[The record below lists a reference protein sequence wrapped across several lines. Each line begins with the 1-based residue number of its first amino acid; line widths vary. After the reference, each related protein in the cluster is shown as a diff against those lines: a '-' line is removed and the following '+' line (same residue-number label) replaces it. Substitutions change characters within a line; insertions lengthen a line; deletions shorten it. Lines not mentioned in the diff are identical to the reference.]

1 MTENKSLLSTIL
13 VIIIV
18 GLCFFWFRQAGHGLN
33 GTSDISEKDIM
44 EHIRFLSD
52 DKRAGRYP
60 GTRGS
65 KDVIAYLINQ
75 LKSYGVQPAGEGSS
89 FKQTFSILDSVKIG
103 RNNSLKINDRPLNIE
118 KDYIPLWFSGNSSV
132 SAEVVF
138 AGYGINLITDS
149 LVWNDYK
156 DLNVDGKWVMVMRHS
171 PERENPHSI
180 YAPHSDL
187 HKKMI
192 EARDRGA
199 AGIIF
204 ISQVEDSTLIPFKYI
219 PGYSKSGIPAIQI
232 NNEVADDIL
241 NSVGSS
247 RKIIQDKMNNNL
259 KPESFKISNIK
270 ISANVELKN
279 IYSRAANV
287 IGKIV
292 SRNHKYRDEYVVIGA
307 HFDHLGYGGPGSGS
321 LKPDTNA
328 IHNGANDNASG
339 TAGLLELA
347 HKLQNNRQLL
357 KRSILLIGF
366 DAEERGLLGSKYFI
380 QNPTVEKSNIVT
392 MINMDM
398 IGKMKDSTVVI
409 GGVGTSPI
417 FEKILD
423 SLSIDSGLKFEFN
436 QAGYGPSDHASFYSE
451 NIPVL
456 FFFTGDYDNNYH
468 LPEDDWQSINLK
480 GERQILNVIHNLVI
494 DISRQNLKPSFT
506 LAGPKKQQTQR
517 NNNKIKL
524 GIIPHYGGTIDGL
537 KIDKIYDPNGPA
549 ARAGIRS
556 GDIIKSINKKP
567 VKDIYEYMKRIKDLK
582 KGQSVSMD
590 IKRDGR
596 IIMLTVRF

>member
-18 GLCFFWFRQAGHGLN
+18 GLCFFWFRQAGPGLN
-33 GTSDISEKDIM
+33 GTSDISEKDIVK
-44 EHIRFLSD
+44 HIRFLSD

-138 AGYGINLITDS
+138 AGYGINLISDS

-171 PERENPHSI
+171 PERENPHSV

-199 AGIIF
+199 VGIIF

-219 PGYSKSGIPAIQI
+219 PGYSKSGIPAIHI

-241 NSVGSS
+241 NSIGSS
-247 RKIIQDKMNNNL
+247 RKVVQDKMNSNL
-259 KPESFKISNIK
+259 KPESFKISDVK

-279 IYSRAANV
+279 IYSYFKKKNGYFWV
-287 IGKIV
+287 IEKNKKIIGSMGIAPLKRNLELHKVYITKKERRKGLARKLVLKAEKFGNSYKDLLKDSFFREKLCLKKNSMQFCSVRNLRLDILQVLGVYFGK
-292 SRNHKYRDEYVVIGA
+292 A
-307 HFDHLGYGGPGSGS
+307 QPG
-321 LKPDTNA
+321 
-328 IHNGANDNASG
+328 H
-339 TAGLLELA
+339 GLL
-347 HKLQNNRQLL
+347 
-357 KRSILLIGF
+357 
-366 DAEERGLLGSKYFI
+366 
-380 QNPTVEKSNIVT
+380 
-392 MINMDM
+392 
-398 IGKMKDSTVVI
+398 
-409 GGVGTSPI
+409 
-417 FEKILD
+417 
-423 SLSIDSGLKFEFN
+423 
-436 QAGYGPSDHASFYSE
+436 
-451 NIPVL
+451 
-456 FFFTGDYDNNYH
+456 
-468 LPEDDWQSINLK
+468 
-480 GERQILNVIHNLVI
+480 
-494 DISRQNLKPSFT
+494 
-506 LAGPKKQQTQR
+506 
-517 NNNKIKL
+517 
-524 GIIPHYGGTIDGL
+524 
-537 KIDKIYDPNGPA
+537 
-549 ARAGIRS
+549 
-556 GDIIKSINKKP
+556 
-567 VKDIYEYMKRIKDLK
+567 
-582 KGQSVSMD
+582 
-590 IKRDGR
+590 
-596 IIMLTVRF
+596 

>member
-18 GLCFFWFRQAGHGLN
+18 GLCFFWFRQAGPGLN

-44 EHIRFLSD
+44 THIRFLSD

-171 PERENPHSI
+171 PERENPHSV

-199 AGIIF
+199 VGIIF
-204 ISQVEDSTLIPFKYI
+204 ISQVEDTTLIPFKYI
-219 PGYSKSGIPAIQI
+219 PGYSRSGIPAIHI

-241 NSVGSS
+241 NSIGSS

-259 KPESFKISNIK
+259 KPERFKISDIK

-292 SRNHKYRDEYVVIGA
+292 SRNHKYRDEYIVIGA

-321 LKPDTNA
+321 LKPDTSA

-398 IGKMKDSTVVI
+398 IGKMKDSTVAI

-468 LPEDDWQSINLK
+468 LPEDDWESINLK

-582 KGQSVSMD
+582 KGQSVPMD

>member
-18 GLCFFWFRQAGHGLN
+18 GLCFFWFRQAGPGLN
-33 GTSDISEKDIM
+33 GTSDISEKDIVK
-44 EHIRFLSD
+44 HIRFLSD

-118 KDYIPLWFSGNSSV
+118 EDYIPLWFSGNSSV

-171 PERENPHSI
+171 PERENPHSV

-199 AGIIF
+199 VGIIF

-241 NSVGSS
+241 NSIGSS

-259 KPESFKISNIK
+259 KPESFKISDIK

-292 SRNHKYRDEYVVIGA
+292 SRNHKYRDEYIVIGA

-357 KRSILLIGF
+357 KRSVLLIGF
-366 DAEERGLLGSKYFI
+366 DAEEKGLLGSKYFI

-423 SLSIDSGLKFEFN
+423 SLSMDSGLKFEFD

-451 NIPVL
+451 DIPVL

-480 GERQILNVIHNLVI
+480 GERQILSVIHNLVI

-506 LAGPKKQQTQR
+506 LAGPKKQKIQR

-556 GDIIKSINKKP
+556 GDIIKSIDKKP
-567 VKDIYEYMKRIKDLK
+567 VKDIYEYMKRIKDFK
-582 KGQSVSMD
+582 KGQSVPID

-596 IIMLTVRF
+596 IIMLTIRF

>member
-13 VIIIV
+13 VIIMV
-18 GLCFFWFRQAGHGLN
+18 GLCFFWFRQVGPGVN
-33 GTSDISEKDIM
+33 RSSDITEKDIV
-44 EHIRFLSD
+44 EHIRFLSN

-75 LKSYGVQPAGEGSS
+75 LKSYGIQPAGEGAS

-103 RNNSLKINDRPLNIE
+103 RNNSLAINNRPLNIE
-118 KDYIPLWFSGNSSV
+118 KDYIPLWFSGNSSL
-132 SAEVVF
+132 SGEIIF

-149 LVWNDYK
+149 LIWNDYK
-156 DLNVDGKWVMVMRHS
+156 GLDVEGKWVMIMRHS

-192 EARDRGA
+192 VARDRGA

-219 PGYSKSGIPAIQI
+219 PGYSKSGIPAIHLS
-232 NNEVADDIL
+232 NEIADKIL
-241 NSVGSS
+241 NTTGSS
-247 RKIIQDKMNNNL
+247 RKVIQDRMNKNL
-259 KPESFKISNIK
+259 KPETFQIPDIT

-292 SRNHKYRDEYVVIGA
+292 SRNHKYRDEYIVIGA
-307 HFDHLGYGGPGSGS
+307 HFDHLGFGGPGSGS
-321 LKPDTNA
+321 LKPDTSA

-366 DAEERGLLGSKYFI
+366 DAEEKGLLGSKYFI
-380 QNPTVEKSNIVT
+380 QNPTVEKSSIVT

-398 IGKMKDSTVVI
+398 IGKMKDSTVII

-417 FEKILD
+417 FETILD
-423 SLSIDSGLKFEFN
+423 SLSKDSGLMFEFD

-456 FFFTGDYDNNYH
+456 FFFTGDYNNHYH

-480 GERQILNVIHNLVI
+480 GERQILNVIHNTVI
-494 DISRQNLKPSFT
+494 YLSRQDSKPSFT

-517 NNNKIKL
+517 NNNKVKL
-524 GIIPHYGGTIDGL
+524 GIIPYYGVTIEGL

-549 ARAGIRS
+549 AKAGIRS

-567 VKDIYEYMKRIKDLK
+567 VKDIYEYMKRIEELK
-582 KGQSVSMD
+582 KGQNVPVD
-590 IKRDGR
+590 IKRDGK

>member
-18 GLCFFWFRQAGHGLN
+18 GLCFFWFRQAGPGLN

-232 NNEVADDIL
+232 DNEVADDIL

-292 SRNHKYRDEYVVIGA
+292 SRNHKYRDEYVIIGA

-339 TAGLLELA
+339 TAGLIELA

>member
-1 MTENKSLLSTIL
+1 MNYFHREDTQQN
-13 VIIIV
+13 
-18 GLCFFWFRQAGHGLN
+18 RQMLRGPGLN

-44 EHIRFLSD
+44 KHIRFLSD

-171 PERENPHSI
+171 PERENPHSV

-232 NNEVADDIL
+232 DNEVADDIL

>member
-18 GLCFFWFRQAGHGLN
+18 GLCFFWFRQAGPGLN
-33 GTSDISEKDIM
+33 GTSDISEKDIVK
-44 EHIRFLSD
+44 HIRFLSD
-52 DKRAGRYP
+52 NKRAGRYP

-118 KDYIPLWFSGNSSV
+118 KDYIPLWFSGNSSA

-171 PERENPHSI
+171 PERENPHSV

-232 NNEVADDIL
+232 DNEVADNIL

>member
-18 GLCFFWFRQAGHGLN
+18 GLCFFWFRQTGPGLN
-33 GTSDISEKDIM
+33 GTSDISEKDIVK
-44 EHIRFLSD
+44 HIRFLSD

-60 GTRGS
+60 GTRES

-118 KDYIPLWFSGNSSV
+118 EDYIPLWFSGNSSV

-156 DLNVDGKWVMVMRHS
+156 DLNVDGKWVMVMRHN
-171 PERENPHSI
+171 PERENPYSV

-199 AGIIF
+199 VGIVF

-219 PGYSKSGIPAIQI
+219 PGYSKSGIPAIHI

-241 NSVGSS
+241 NSIGRS
-247 RKIIQDKMNNNL
+247 RKTVQDKMNNNL
-259 KPESFKISNIK
+259 KPETFKISDIK

-292 SRNHKYRDEYVVIGA
+292 SRNHKYRDEYIVIGA

-357 KRSILLIGF
+357 KRSVLLIGF
-366 DAEERGLLGSKYFI
+366 DAEEKGLLGSKYFI

-423 SLSIDSGLKFEFN
+423 SLSMDSGLKFEFD

-451 NIPVL
+451 DIPVL

-480 GERQILNVIHNLVI
+480 GERQILSVIHNLVI

-549 ARAGIRS
+549 AKAGIRS
-556 GDIIKSINKKP
+556 GDIIKSIDKKP
-567 VKDIYEYMKRIKDLK
+567 VKDIYEYMKRIKDFK
-582 KGQSVSMD
+582 KGQSVPID

-596 IIMLTVRF
+596 IIMLTIRF

>member
-18 GLCFFWFRQAGHGLN
+18 GLCFFWFRQAGPGLN
-33 GTSDISEKDIM
+33 GTSDISEKDIVK
-44 EHIRFLSD
+44 HIRFLSD

-118 KDYIPLWFSGNSSV
+118 EDYIPLWFSGNSSV

-171 PERENPHSI
+171 PERENPHSV

-199 AGIIF
+199 VGIIF

-241 NSVGSS
+241 NSIGSS

-259 KPESFKISNIK
+259 KPESFKISDIK

-292 SRNHKYRDEYVVIGA
+292 SRNHKYRDEYIVIGA
-307 HFDHLGYGGPGSGS
+307 HFDHLGYGGAGSGS

-357 KRSILLIGF
+357 KRSVLLIGF
-366 DAEERGLLGSKYFI
+366 DAEEKGLLGSKYFI
-380 QNPTVEKSNIVT
+380 QNPTVEKNDIVT

-398 IGKMKDSTVVI
+398 IGKMKDSIVVI

-423 SLSIDSGLKFEFN
+423 SLSTDSGLKFEFD

-451 NIPVL
+451 DIPVL

-480 GERQILNVIHNLVI
+480 GERQILSVIHDLVI
-494 DISRQNLKPSFT
+494 DISRQDLRPSFT

-517 NNNKIKL
+517 NNNKVKL

-556 GDIIKSINKKP
+556 GDIIKSIDKKP
-567 VKDIYEYMKRIKDLK
+567 VKDIYEYMKRIKDFK
-582 KGQSVSMD
+582 KGQSVPID

-596 IIMLTVRF
+596 IIMLTIRF